1 MKFDGFTFLTALV
14 LFNQLNY
21 LNHAN
26 IDSDWLIVACFMR
39 VWSMLMSLLFALKIK
54 FALKIERNAWGIE
67 RILYFKTIR
76 ESVAVLCSV
85 VKHYFSC
92 FSLYFFPALA
102 VSCVLY
108 SRTEHTQVFS
118 IFKLKAHAQQSEIFA
133 EFTLSISLKLLN
145 LVLKLCLEMWS

>member
-21 LNHAN
+21 LNHAT
-26 IDSDWLIVACFMR
+26 IDSDWLIVARFMR

-54 FALKIERNAWGIE
+54 FVLKIERNAWGIE

-85 VKHYFSC
+85 VKHYVSC
-92 FSLYFFPALA
+92 FSLYCFLRALSQNRA
-102 VSCVLY
+102 HSSLLY
-108 SRTEHTQVFS
+108 F
-118 IFKLKAHAQQSEIFA
+118 
-133 EFTLSISLKLLN
+133 
-145 LVLKLCLEMWS
+145 